1 MASLTA
7 EKVRGLRD
15 KGRYGDGGGLYL
27 YIAPGG
33 TKSWVLRVREDGR
46 RTDKGLGGYPAVSQ
60 TEARKAAEA
69 YRVALRSG
77 QQPRPT
83 HPKARQRR
91 AEARSLTV
99 AEAAR
104 RVHEAKVRGGR
115 LANPKHSRNWLQ
127 VLERHAFPAI
137 GDMPV
142 AQVTKRDVAE
152 LLEPIWDRLPDTARR
167 VRQRLRATF
176 TWALGFD
183 LIAGP
188 NPAGEAIEGL
198 IAEWGRRPRA
208 VHYSAL
214 DYRDVAAA
222 FVTIK
227 RSQGMRETRL
237 AFQFLILTAARSGE
251 VRGAI
256 WSEIDLKARVW
267 TVPAE
272 RMKAGKP
279 HRVPLSSQAEWVL
292 RAARE
297 AIRLRRKRRPDYNVG
312 DYGLVFPAPS
322 DANELVFPNPSGR
335 PLSDNALSLRAK
347 KDGLGCVPHGFRS
360 SFRDWAAEQSGASR
374 EAIEMSL
381 AHIVGGPVERAY
393 FRSDLLEQRR
403 RLLQAWADYVE
414 PLPSWARGVDVGN
427 AQGA

>member
-1 MASLTA
+1 M
-7 EKVRGLRD
+7 
-15 KGRYGDGGGLYL
+15 
-27 YIAPGG
+27 
-33 TKSWVLRVREDGR
+33 REDGR
-46 RTDKGLGGYPAVSQ
+46 RTDKGLGGYPAVSL

-83 HPKARQRR
+83 QPKARQRR

-115 LANPKHSRNWLQ
+115 LANPKHSLNWLQ

-142 AQVTKRDVAE
+142 AQVTKRDVVE

-222 FVTIK
+222 LETIK
-227 RSQGMRETRL
+227 RSQGMRETWL
-237 AFQFLILTAARSGE
+237 ALRFLILTAARSGE
-251 VRGAI
+251 VRGAT
-256 WSEIDLKARVW
+256 WSEIDMKARVW

-279 HRVPLSSQAEWVL
+279 HRVPLSMQADVGAVGGQGGHT
-292 RAARE
+292 AAPE
-297 AIRLRRKRRPDYNVG
+297 APAGLQRWRLRPRSME
-312 DYGLVFPAPS
+312 APINP
-322 DANELVFPNPSGR
+322 NELVFPNPSGR

-347 KDGLGCVPHGFRS
+347 KDGLGYVPHGFRS
-360 SFRDWAAEQSGASR
+360 SFLDWAAEQSDASR

-414 PLPSWARGVDVGN
+414 PLPPWARGVDVGN

>member
-1 MASLTA
+1 MAGLTA

-15 KGRYGDGGGLYL
+15 RGRYGDGGGLYL

-33 TKSWVLRVREDGR
+33 TKSWVLRVRVDGR
-46 RTDKGLGGYPAVSQ
+46 RTDKGLGGYPAVSL

-83 HPKARQRR
+83 HPKARERR

-115 LANPKHSRNWLQ
+115 LANPQHSRNWLQ

-137 GDMPV
+137 GDMPI
-142 AQVTKRDVAE
+142 AQVTKRDIAE
-152 LLEPIWDRLPDTARR
+152 MLEPIWDRLPDTARR

-256 WSEIDLKARVW
+256 WSEIDLEGMVW

-272 RMKAGKP
+272 RMKTGKS
-279 HRVPLSSQAEWVL
+279 HRVPLSMQALWVL
-292 RAARE
+292 LAARQ
-297 AIRLRRKRRPDYNVG
+297 AIRKRRKRRPDYNK
-312 DYGLVFPAPS
+312 YGPIYTGPINPNA
-322 DANELVFPNPSGR
+322 LVFPNPSGR

-403 RLLQAWADYVE
+403 RLLQVWADYVD
-414 PLPSWARGVDVGN
+414 PLPPFARGVDVGN

>member
-1 MASLTA
+1 M
-7 EKVRGLRD
+7 
-15 KGRYGDGGGLYL
+15 
-27 YIAPGG
+27 
-33 TKSWVLRVREDGR
+33 
-46 RTDKGLGGYPAVSQ
+46 
-60 TEARKAAEA
+60 
-69 YRVALRSG
+69 
-77 QQPRPT
+77 
-83 HPKARQRR
+83 
-91 AEARSLTV
+91 
-99 AEAAR
+99 
-104 RVHEAKVRGGR
+104 HEAKVRGGR

-142 AQVTKRDVAE
+142 AQVTKRDVVE

-167 VRQRLRATF
+167 VRQRLRSTS

-188 NPAGEAIEGL
+188 NPAGEAIDGL
-198 IAEWGRRPRA
+198 ITEWGRRPRA

-222 FVTIK
+222 VVTIK
-227 RSQGMRETRL
+227 RSQGMRETWL
-237 AFQFLILTAARSGE
+237 AFRFLILTAARSGE
-251 VRGAI
+251 VRGAT
-256 WSEIDLKARVW
+256 WSEIDMKARVW

-279 HRVPLSSQAEWVL
+279 HRVPLSMQADWVL
-292 RAARE
+292 LAARE

-312 DYGLVFPAPS
+312 DYGLVFPAPI

-360 SFRDWAAEQSGASR
+360 SFLDWAAEQSDASR

-414 PLPSWARGVDVGN
+414 PLPPWARGVDVGN

>member
-46 RTDKGLGGYPAVSQ
+46 RTDKGLGGYPAVSL

-115 LANPKHSRNWLQ
+115 LASPKHSRNWLQ

-142 AQVTKRDVAE
+142 AQVTKRDVVE

-188 NPAGEAIEGL
+188 NPAGEAIDGL

-214 DYRDVAAA
+214 DYQDVAAA

-256 WSEIDLKARVW
+256 WSEIDLEAMVW

-272 RMKAGKP
+272 RMKGGKP
-279 HRVPLSSQAEWVL
+279 HRVPLSMQALWVL
-292 RAARE
+292 LAARQ
-297 AIRLRRKRRPDYNVG
+297 AIRQRRKRRPDYNADG
-312 DYGLVFPAPS
+312 SIYGGPINSNA
-322 DANELVFPNPSGR
+322 LVFPNPSGR

-414 PLPSWARGVDVGN
+414 PLPPWARGH
-427 AQGA
+427 

>member
-46 RTDKGLGGYPAVSQ
+46 RTDKGLGGYPAVSL

-115 LANPKHSRNWLQ
+115 LASPKHSRNWLQ

-142 AQVTKRDVAE
+142 AQVTKRDVVE

-214 DYRDVAAA
+214 DYQDVAAA

-256 WSEIDLKARVW
+256 WSEIDLEAMVW

-272 RMKAGKP
+272 RMKGGKP
-279 HRVPLSSQAEWVL
+279 HRVPLSMQALWVL
-292 RAARE
+292 LAARQ
-297 AIRLRRKRRPDYNVG
+297 AIRQRRKRRPDYNADG
-312 DYGLVFPAPS
+312 SIYGGPINSNA
-322 DANELVFPNPSGR
+322 LVFPNPSGR

-414 PLPSWARGVDVGN
+414 PLPPWARGH
-427 AQGA
+427 

>member
-46 RTDKGLGGYPAVSQ
+46 RTDKGLGGYPAVSL

-115 LANPKHSRNWLQ
+115 LASPKHSRNWLQ

-137 GDMPV
+137 GDMQV
-142 AQVTKRDVAE
+142 AQVTKRDVVE

-214 DYRDVAAA
+214 DYQDVAAA

-256 WSEIDLKARVW
+256 WSEIDLEAMVW

-272 RMKAGKP
+272 RMKGGKP
-279 HRVPLSSQAEWVL
+279 HRVPLSMQALWVL
-292 RAARE
+292 LAARQ
-297 AIRLRRKRRPDYNVG
+297 AIRQRRKRRPDYNADG
-312 DYGLVFPAPS
+312 SIYGGPINSNA
-322 DANELVFPNPSGR
+322 LVFPNPSGR

-414 PLPSWARGVDVGN
+414 PLPPWARGH
-427 AQGA
+427 